1 LNVIVYKS
9 KSGDSPFE
17 YWLTSLQ
24 DKSLVGRIWRRII
37 RIQEGNLGDHK
48 YISSGVWELRMSF
61 GGGIRIYYGIHQNK
75 IVLLLSGGNKGSQQ
89 RDILKAVKIWQMFL
103 EE

>member
-48 YISSGVWELRMSF
+48 YISSGVWELRTSF
-61 GGGIRIYYGIHQNK
+61 G
-75 IVLLLSGGNKGSQQ
+75 GGNKGSQQ
-89 RDILKAVKIWQMFL
+89 RDILRAVKIWQMFL